1 MRVEYLKSLYDLGNT
16 TKGCGVK
23 KRTPPAPGERR
34 SQDWFGGTGRNG
46 FIHRSWMRN
55 QGFAADVFD
64 GRPVIGIAT
73 TWSELTPCNAHLRSV
88 AEAVKRGVWEA
99 GGFPLE
105 FPVMS
110 LGEPLMRPTTSLYR
124 NMLAMEAEELIRAN
138 PLDGVVMLTGCDKTT
153 PGLVMGA
160 ASVDLPSLL
169 ITGGPM
175 LNGKFRGKD
184 IGSGTDVWKFTEE
197 HRAGRMSTEDLYE
210 AEGCMARSAGH
221 CMTMGTASTMAAI
234 TEAMGLQLSGSSAI
248 PAVDSRRMA
257 MAQLAGRRIV
267 EMVEEGLTMSRIVT
281 KESFENAIIV
291 NAALGG
297 STNAIVHLLAMAG
310 RLGIDL
316 TLDEFDEIGRKVP
329 LLVNLMP
336 SGKYLMEDFYYA
348 GGVPAVMKELRT
360 LLHLSAATVSGKTI
374 WEEVSEAPCYD
385 RDVIAPWDSPVQ
397 PKGSGTIVLKGNI
410 APLGAVLKIS
420 AASPHLLTHRGP
432 ALVFDRNEDYI
443 AVADDPDLDVTAD
456 TVLIVRNSGPK
467 GYPGFPEVGN
477 MPLPKKLLEAGIT
490 DMVRISDARMSG
502 TGFGTCVLHVSPES
516 AAGGPLGV
524 VQTGDMIVLDAQTR
538 QISVELSDEVLAERM
553 AHFQPQV
560 AHSTRGWEALYI
572 QHVMGAD
579 RGADLDFLTGSSGS
593 APPRHSH

>member
-1 MRVEYLKSLYDLGNT
+1 MVVKRSSRAKSD
-16 TKGCGVK
+16 
-23 KRTPPAPGERR
+23 RR
-34 SQDWFGGTGRNG
+34 SQEWFGGEGRNG

-55 QGFAADVFD
+55 QGFAPDVFD

-73 TWSELTPCNAHLRSV
+73 TWSELTPCNAHLRGI

-153 PGLVMGA
+153 PGLAMGA
-160 ASVDLPSLL
+160 ASVDLPSLM

-175 LNGKFRGKD
+175 LNGKFRGND

-197 HRAGRMSTEDLYE
+197 HRAGRMTTGDLYE
-210 AEGCMARSAGH
+210 AEACMARSAGH
-221 CMTMGTASTMAAI
+221 CMTMGTASTMASI
-234 TEAMGLQLSGSSAI
+234 MEALGLQLTGAASI
-248 PAVDSRRMA
+248 PAVDSRRIS

-267 EMVEEGLTMSRIVT
+267 DMVDENLTMSRVVT
-281 KESFENAIIV
+281 KQSFENAIMV

-297 STNAIVHLLAMAG
+297 STNAIVHLLALAG
-310 RLGIDL
+310 RLGIEL
-316 TLDEFDEIGRKVP
+316 TLEEFDELGKKVP

-336 SGKYLMEDFYYA
+336 SGEYLMEDFHYA
-348 GGVPAVMKELRT
+348 GGVPAVMRELLP
-360 LLHLSAATVSGKTI
+360 LLHGEEITVSGHS
-374 WEEVSEAPCYD
+374 VGDAVRDAPCYN
-385 RDVIAPWDSPVQ
+385 RDVIATFSEPVQ
-397 PKGSGTIVLKGNI
+397 PAGSSTAVLKGNI

-420 AASPHLLTHRGP
+420 AASPGLLRHRGP

-443 AVADDPDLDVTAD
+443 AAADDPNLDVTPE

-477 MPLPKKLLEAGIT
+477 MPLPKKLLEAGVT

-502 TGFGTCVLHVSPES
+502 TGFGTCVLHVAPES
-516 AAGGPLGV
+516 AAGGPLGIV
-524 VQTGDMIVLDAQTR
+524 RTGDMIVLDAHNR
-538 QISVELSDEVLAERM
+538 RIDVELSDEEIESRLRDYVPQLAKG
-553 AHFQPQV
+553 Q
-560 AHSTRGWEALYI
+560 RGWVQLYI
-572 QHVMGAD
+572 EHVMGAD
-579 RGADLDFLTGSSGS
+579 KGADLDFLQGASGS
-593 APPRHSH
+593 EPARHSH